1 MPSAPDPLDHLLDQ
15 WGKTPEPPPNLAPEV
30 WRRLATAERR
40 TEAPGWRARIEV
52 VFSRPSFATTF
63 VIACVLFGL
72 FLAEVRVSRLEAER
86 NAQLAQNYL
95 RLVDPLIG
103 QATTGQLK
111 SGS

>member
-1 MPSAPDPLDHLLDQ
+1 MPSAPEPLKHLLDQ
-15 WGKTPEPPPNLAPEV
+15 WGETPEPPPNLAAEV
-30 WRRLATAERR
+30 RRRITTAERR
-40 TEAPGWRARIEV
+40 AEAPGWRARIEV

-72 FLAEVRVSRLEAER
+72 FLAEVRVSRLEAQR

-95 RLVDPLIG
+95 RLVDPLIS
-103 QATTGQLK
+103 QATAGQPK